1 MIYKKILMATMCL
14 TAAFAFSSCAG
25 DDELDVN
32 RKADK
37 IGVNQMFIE
46 GTTLDATCDLEIR
59 HYVGQ
64 WKNYPDQYS
73 VNVTAHDS
81 LYEWHG
87 NFVLDEDIVG
97 TSINLADPKPDTD
110 MNYFSASLIK
120 LYYIDKGKRARMWKF
135 SLYGYGHS
143 TFEEESLGYTSCFT
157 SGTFKSS
164 YGKKGFEISL
174 SGVFVDGKAYSLK
187 IVVPEEKIVRRD
199 VEGFAEIAYNG
210 PA

>member
-1 MIYKKILMATMCL
+1 MIYKKMLMATMCL

-46 GTTLDATCDLEIR
+46 GTTLDATCDLVIH
-59 HYVGQ
+59 HYVGP
-64 WKNYPDQYS
+64 WENIPDQYS

-164 YGKKGFEISL
+164 YGKKGFQISL
-174 SGVFVDGKAYSLK
+174 SGVFVDGKAFSLK

-199 VEGFAEIAYNG
+199 VEGFAEIAYHG

>member
-1 MIYKKILMATMCL
+1 MIYKKMLMATMCL

-46 GTTLDATCDLEIR
+46 GTTLDATCDLVIH
-59 HYVGQ
+59 HYVGP
-64 WKNYPDQYS
+64 WENIPDQYS

-87 NFVLDEDIVG
+87 NFVLNEGIVG
-97 TSINLADPKPDTD
+97 KSINLADPKPDID
-110 MNYFSASLIK
+110 KNYFSASLIK
-120 LYYIDKGKRARMWKF
+120 LYYIGKGERARLWKF
-135 SLYGYGHS
+135 SLYGSGGS
-143 TFEEESLGYTSCFT
+143 SFEEESLDDTTCFT

-164 YGKKGFEISL
+164 YGEKGFQVSL
-174 SGVFVDGKAYSLK
+174 SGVFVDGKAFSLK

>member
-46 GTTLDATCDLEIR
+46 GTTLDATCDMVIR
-59 HYVGQ
+59 HYVGP
-64 WKNYPDQYS
+64 WKNIPDQYS

-87 NFVLDEDIVG
+87 NFVLNEGLVG
-97 TSINLADPKPDTD
+97 KSINLADPKLDID
-110 MNYFSASLIK
+110 KNYFSASLIK
-120 LYYIDKGKRARMWKF
+120 LYYIGKGERARLWKF
-135 SLYGYGHS
+135 SLYGSGGS
-143 TFEEESLGYTSCFT
+143 WFEEESLDDTTCFT

-164 YGKKGFEISL
+164 YGEKGFQVSL
-174 SGVFVDGKAYSLK
+174 SGVFVDGKAFSLK

-199 VEGFAEIAYNG
+199 VEGFVENG